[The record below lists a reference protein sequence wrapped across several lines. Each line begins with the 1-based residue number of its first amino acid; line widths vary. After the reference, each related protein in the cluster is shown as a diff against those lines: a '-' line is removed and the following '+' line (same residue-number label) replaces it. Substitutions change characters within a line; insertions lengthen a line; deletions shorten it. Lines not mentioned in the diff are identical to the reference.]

1 MDWKSLTSKL
11 DPFIAKM
18 DPYMKKLDP
27 LVDKAKE
34 MGVKT
39 LDFTQRQMQSTP
51 LVLKT
56 QAELDALRSAKRL
69 IVITYDQADVSSR
82 EVLLRA
88 PVWATKAWSDA
99 AELRFVEKS
108 ASPDI
113 VSSLGVTTP
122 VDMRVWYTGEETF
135 RGSEVPAI
143 LGWWKTRCYDGK
155 TETVD
160 SPSQAREDTKKQEKI
175 ENLETEKPELV
186 DPLAGK

>member
-11 DPFIAKM
+11 DPLISKM

-27 LVDKAKE
+27 LVGKAKE
-34 MGVKT
+34 IGVKT

-56 QAELDALRSAKRL
+56 QTELDALRSAKRL
-69 IVITYDQADVSSR
+69 IVIVYDQSDASSR
-82 EVLLRA
+82 ELLLRA

-99 AELRFVEKS
+99 AELRWVEKS
-108 ASPDI
+108 TSPDI

-122 VDMRVWYTGEETF
+122 VDMRVWYIGEETF
-135 RGSEVPAI
+135 HGSDVTAI
-143 LGWWKTRCYDGK
+143 LEWWKTRCYDGK
-155 TETVD
+155 PTDNGELKMDNVE
-160 SPSQAREDTKKQEKI
+160 QQEIQQK
-175 ENLETEKPELV
+175 

>member
-11 DPFIAKM
+11 DPFITKM

-27 LVDKAKE
+27 LMDKAKE

-69 IVITYDQADVSSR
+69 IVIVYDQADASSR

-122 VDMRVWYTGEETF
+122 VDMRVWYIGEETF
-135 RGSEVPAI
+135 RGNEVAAI
-143 LGWWKTRCYDGK
+143 LEWWKTRCYDGK
-155 TETVD
+155 EKVTDNAQVVEKD
-160 SPSQAREDTKKQEKI
+160 QKKDTPK
-175 ENLETEKPELV
+175 TDVP
-186 DPLAGK
+186 DPLEGK